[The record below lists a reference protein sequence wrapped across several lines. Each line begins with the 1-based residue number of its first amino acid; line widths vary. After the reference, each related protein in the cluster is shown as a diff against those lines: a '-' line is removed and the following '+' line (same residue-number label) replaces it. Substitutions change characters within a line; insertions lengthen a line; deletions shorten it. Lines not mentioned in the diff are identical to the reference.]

1 MMIKIKMAHIKR
13 IMIVALL
20 MLSQATILK
29 AEDGHALWL
38 RNHSAIKVNISSLV
52 RSATVDLATAELKNG
67 WLGKENM
74 VIKLNLSKNPAIKGD
89 GFQLEESAINA
100 RTELGLLYGAYEL
113 LRRQYLNLPQRNFIS
128 NPSYSRRILNHWDNL
143 DGSIERGYAGSS
155 IFWGNAANGLNITAQ
170 DREKWKAYARA
181 NASIGINGAVLNN
194 VNAAAKILSP
204 AYLEKVKAIAES
216 LRPYGIKTYL
226 SVNFSSPVLIGKLKK
241 ADPLDPQ
248 VRLWWKD
255 KAAEI
260 YKLIPDF
267 GGFLVKANSEGQP
280 GPQDY
285 GRTHVDGANMLADA
299 LAPFN
304 GIVMWRAF
312 VYNPT
317 PEDRTKQAYKEFLP
331 LDGAFKKNVILQVKN
346 GPLDF
351 QPREPFSPLFGAMS
365 NTPVMPEFQITQE
378 YLGASR
384 QLVFL
389 STLWEECLNSD
400 TYKNRKGS
408 TVAACTDGS
417 LSKTDFT
424 AIAGVANI
432 GNDMNW
438 TGHTFAQANWYA
450 FGRLAWNNKLESK
463 TIAGEWIKQTFLDDK
478 EKKTDANF
486 IKTIQEIM
494 LDSRE
499 AAVDYMMPLG
509 LHHIFAEG
517 HHYGPA
523 PWFSNDKI
531 RPDWTSVY
539 YHKADT
545 AGIGFDRTRSGSDAV
560 DQYHEPLSSTFNNL
574 SSCPEMYLLW
584 FHHVPWSYRLKNG
597 KDLWTELCIRY
608 DHGVQQVRSFQKDW
622 DKIKGSIDSERFTE
636 VQSKL
641 RTQSRDAQIWKD
653 ACLLYFQQFSK
664 REIPFEIERPV
675 HDLQSLKELT
685 KSRDYE

>member
-1 MMIKIKMAHIKR
+1 MI
-13 IMIVALL
+13 IVALL
-20 MLSQATILK
+20 MLTQATMLK

-38 RNHSAIKVNISSLV
+38 RNGSGIKVSISSPV
-52 RSATVDLATAELKNG
+52 HSSIVDLATDELKKG

-74 VIKLNLSKNPAIKGD
+74 VLKLNLSKNPAIKGD
-89 GFQLEESAINA
+89 GFQLEEAAINA

-143 DGSIERGYAGSS
+143 DGSVERGYAGNS
-155 IFWGNAANGLNITAQ
+155 IFWDNTSNGLEITNQ

-194 VNAAAKILSP
+194 VNASAKVLTG

-248 VRLWWKD
+248 VQQWWKD
-255 KAAEI
+255 KVAEI

-299 LAPFN
+299 LVPFD

-312 VYNPT
+312 VYNPS

-331 LDGAFKKNVILQVKN
+331 LDGAFRKNVILQVKN

-365 NTPVMPEFQITQE
+365 KTPVMPEFQITQE
-378 YLGASR
+378 YLGGSK

-400 TYKNRKGS
+400 TFKNGKGS

-432 GNDMNW
+432 GNDLNW
-438 TGHTFAQANWYA
+438 TGHIFAQANWYA

-463 TIAGEWIKQTFLDDK
+463 VIAAEWLKQTFLDHQ
-478 EKKTDANF
+478 EKKTDVNF
-486 IKTIQEIM
+486 VKTTQEIM
-494 LDSRE
+494 LESRE

-545 AGIGFDRTRSGSDAV
+545 GGIGFDRTRSGSDAV

-574 SSCPEMYLLW
+574 SICPEIYLLW
-584 FHHVPWSYRLKNG
+584 FHHVPWSYRLKSGN
-597 KDLWTELCIRY
+597 DLWTELCLRY
-608 DHGVQQVRSFQKDW
+608 DRGVNKVRSFQKNW
-622 DKIKGSIDSERFTE
+622 DRMEGAIDSERFSA

-641 RTQSRDAQIWKD
+641 RTQCRDAQIWKD

-685 KSRDYE
+685 KSKDYQ

>member
-1 MMIKIKMAHIKR
+1 MV
-13 IMIVALL
+13 IVALL
-20 MLSQATILK
+20 MLSHATISK
-29 AEDGHALWL
+29 AEDGQALWL
-38 RNHSAIKVNISSLV
+38 RNHSAIKVSISC
-52 RSATVDLATAELKNG
+52 TVHSPVIDLATDELKKG
-67 WLGKENM
+67 WLGRENM
-74 VIKLNLSKNPAIKGD
+74 ALKLNLSKNPAIKGD

-100 RTELGLLYGAYEL
+100 RTALGLLYGTYEL
-113 LRRQYLNLPQRNFIS
+113 LRLQYLKLPQRNFIS

-143 DGSIERGYAGSS
+143 DGSIERGYAGNS
-155 IFWGNAANGLNITAQ
+155 IFWGNTANGLDITNQ

-194 VNAAAKILSP
+194 VNASAKVLTE

-248 VRLWWKD
+248 VQQWWKD
-255 KAAEI
+255 KVAEI

-299 LAPFN
+299 LAPFD

-312 VYNPT
+312 VYNPS

-331 LDGAFKKNVILQVKN
+331 LDGTFRKNVILQVKN

-365 NTPVMPEFQITQE
+365 KTPVMPEFQITQE
-378 YLGASR
+378 YLGASK

-400 TYKNRKGS
+400 TYKIGKGS

-432 GNDMNW
+432 GNDVNW

-463 TIAGEWIKQTFLDDK
+463 VIATEWIKQTFLDYK
-478 EKKTDANF
+478 EKITDANF
-486 IKTIQEIM
+486 VKTTQNIM
-494 LDSRE
+494 LESRD

-545 AGIGFDRTRSGSDAV
+545 GGIGFDRTRNGSDAV

-597 KDLWTELCIRY
+597 KDLWTELCVRY
-608 DHGVQQVRSFQKDW
+608 DHGVQTIRFFQKDW
-622 DKIKGSIDSERFTE
+622 DKMKGSIDSERFTE

-641 RTQSRDAQIWKD
+641 RTQCRDAQIWKD

-664 REIPFEIERPV
+664 REIPFEIERPI

-685 KSRDYE
+685 KSRDYQ

>member
-1 MMIKIKMAHIKR
+1 MAYIKR
-13 IMIVALL
+13 MVTVALL
-20 MLSQATILK
+20 MLSYATTSK

-38 RNHSAIKVNISSLV
+38 RNHSAVKVSISCPVHSPV
-52 RSATVDLATAELKNG
+52 IDLATDELKKG

-74 VIKLNLSKNPAIKGD
+74 VLKLNLSKNSAIKGD

-100 RTELGLLYGAYEL
+100 HTELGLLYGTYEL

-155 IFWGNAANGLNITAQ
+155 IFWGNTANGLEITNQ

-194 VNAAAKILSP
+194 VNASAKVLTQ

-248 VRLWWKD
+248 VQQWWKD
-255 KAAEI
+255 KVVEI

-299 LAPFN
+299 LAPFD

-312 VYNPT
+312 VYNPS

-331 LDGAFKKNVILQVKN
+331 LDGAFRKNVILQVKN

-365 NTPVMPEFQITQE
+365 KTPVMPEFQITQE
-378 YLGASR
+378 YLGASK

-400 TYKNRKGS
+400 TYKIGKGS

-432 GNDMNW
+432 GNDVNW

-463 TIAGEWIKQTFLDDK
+463 VIAAEWIKQTFLDHK
-478 EKKTDANF
+478 EKTIDANF
-486 IKTIQEIM
+486 VKTTQNIM
-494 LDSRE
+494 LESRG

-545 AGIGFDRTRSGSDAV
+545 VGIGFDRTRNGSDAV
-560 DQYHEPLSSTFNNL
+560 DQYHEPLSSTFNSL
-574 SSCPEMYLLW
+574 SSCPEIYLLW
-584 FHHVPWSYRLKNG
+584 FHHVPWSYRLKSGN
-597 KDLWTELCIRY
+597 DLWTELCIRY
-608 DHGVQQVRSFQKDW
+608 DHGVQTVRSFQKDW
-622 DKIKGSIDSERFTE
+622 DKMKGSIDNERFAE

-641 RTQSRDAQIWKD
+641 RTQCRDAQIWKD

-685 KSRDYE
+685 KSRDYQ

>member
-1 MMIKIKMAHIKR
+1 MKAHINKL
-13 IMIVALL
+13 IIIALL
-20 MLSQATILK
+20 VLGGSTLLK
-29 AEDGHALWL
+29 AEDGQALWL
-38 RNHSAIKVNISSLV
+38 RGNSNIKV
-52 RSATVDLATAELKNG
+52 TVSGPGHSPVVDVAIAELKRG
-67 WLGKENM
+67 WRGKPDM
-74 VIKLNLSKNPAIKGD
+74 VLNLRISDNPAIKGD
-89 GFQLEESAINA
+89 GFQLEESAISA

-113 LRRQYLNLPQRNFIS
+113 LRSQYLGVTNRRFVS

-143 DGSIERGYAGSS
+143 DGSIERGYAGRS
-155 IFWGNAANGLNITAQ
+155 IFWGEKENGLSITEQ
-170 DREKWKAYARA
+170 DKEKWTAYARA
-181 NASIGINGAVLNN
+181 NASIGINGSVLNN
-194 VNAAAKILSP
+194 VNASAKILSKP
-204 AYLEKVKAIAES
+204 YLEKVRAIAER

-248 VRLWWKD
+248 VQQWWKD
-255 KAAEI
+255 KVKEI
-260 YKLIPDF
+260 YALIPDF

-285 GRTHVDGANMLADA
+285 GRTHVDGANMMADA
-299 LAPFN
+299 LEPFG

-312 VYNPT
+312 VYNPS

-331 LDGAFKKNVILQVKN
+331 LDGAFRKNVILQVKN

-351 QPREPFSPLFGAMS
+351 QPREPFSPLFGGMTK
-365 NTPVMPEFQITQE
+365 TPVMPEFQITQE
-378 YLGASR
+378 YLGGSK

-400 TYKNRKGS
+400 TYQYGKGS

-432 GNDMNW
+432 GNDINW

-463 TIAGEWIKQTFLDDK
+463 VIAAEWIKQTFLDSK
-478 EKKTDANF
+478 EKKTDAKF
-486 IKTIQEIM
+486 VKTVQGMMME
-494 LDSRE
+494 SRD

-531 RPDWTSVY
+531 RADWTSVY
-539 YHKADT
+539 YHKADEQ
-545 AGIGFDRTRSGSDAV
+545 GIGFDRTRNGSDAV

-584 FHHVPWSYRLKNG
+584 FHHVPWSYRLKSGN
-597 KDLWTELCIRY
+597 DLWTELCLRY
-608 DHGVQQVRSFQKDW
+608 DRGVNKVRSFQKDW
-622 DKIKGSIDSERFTE
+622 DRMDSAIDKERFQE

-685 KSRDYE
+685 KSRDYQ

>member
-1 MMIKIKMAHIKR
+1 MIVKGKMAYIKR
-13 IMIVALL
+13 IIIVALL
-20 MLSQATILK
+20 MLNQATVLK

-38 RNHSAIKVNISSLV
+38 RNHSAIKVNISSTL
-52 RSATVDLATAELKNG
+52 RSATVDLAIAELRNG
-67 WLGKENM
+67 WLGKENTT
-74 VIKLNLSKNPAIKGD
+74 IKLNLTKNPSIKRD
-89 GFQLEESAINA
+89 GFQLEETAINA
-100 RTELGLLYGAYEL
+100 RTELGLLYGTYEL
-113 LRRQYLNLPQRNFIS
+113 LRRQYLNLPQRNVIS

-155 IFWGNAANGLNITAQ
+155 IFWGNTANGLNITNQ

-194 VNAAAKILSP
+194 VNASAKILSP

-241 ADPLDPQ
+241 ADPLDPLVKQ
-248 VRLWWKD
+248 WWKD

-312 VYNPT
+312 VYNPS

-400 TYKNRKGS
+400 TYKNGKGS

-432 GNDMNW
+432 GNDVNW

-463 TIAGEWIKQTFLDDK
+463 TIAEEWIKQTFLDDK

-545 AGIGFDRTRSGSDAV
+545 GGIGFDRTRSGSDAV

-574 SSCPEMYLLW
+574 SSCPEIYLLW

-597 KDLWTELCIRY
+597 RDLWTELCIRY

-622 DKIKGSIDSERFTE
+622 DKIKGLIDSERFAE

-653 ACLLYFQQFSK
+653 ACLLYFQQFSR